1 MADFPL
7 TCNVQ
12 GDYGYKV
19 VVVDDEDTIAEVI
32 RKAANEVVGVLVAPF
47 PENSPLHARIHGSDT
62 PLPEDQ
68 TVKQVKLLQ
77 MEAIDIY
84 LGA

>member
-32 RKAANEVVGVLVAPF
+32 RKAAGEVVGVLVPPF
-47 PENSPLHARIHGSDT
+47 PKNVVLRARIHGADQ
-62 PLPEDQ
+62 PLSEAV
-68 TVKQVKLLQ
+68 TVRDADLAQ

-84 LGA
+84 VGA

>member
-32 RKAANEVVGVLVAPF
+32 RKAAGEVVGVLVPPF
-47 PENSPLHARIHGSDT
+47 SKNVVLSARIHGADQ
-62 PLPEDQ
+62 PLSEAV
-68 TVKQVKLLQ
+68 TVKDADLAQ

-84 LGA
+84 VGA